1 MTVRLYRS
9 SDVGAPALTGQVNSL
24 INVLSACLVDGYG
37 ALAPA
42 LWTKAFTGV
51 NKAVFRAGAG
61 PKHYIRIDDS
71 GPGVNGAAEARVR
84 AFESMTDV
92 DTGTFPY
99 PTTSQ
104 RTNGIFI
111 RKSAT
116 ADATPRQWIVLA
128 DERTMYMLVSTGG
141 SFDWVG
147 WSFGEFYS
155 FSSIDAQWRSVLIA
169 NNLEGS
175 TSAVDFSLSRVF
187 TPGGNFSNAAIY
199 IARSED
205 GTVNSIQGAIFG
217 DRSFSSITSNN
228 SSNAGLLQA
237 PNPTDGGFY
246 ISRMTLA
253 YSSSP
258 VLRGLLRGFHHWGH
272 PRGSVGNAII
282 NGSGK
287 FAGKQLQLID
297 AGSGLDAS
305 YLIEISNTWEL
316 NS

>member
-37 ALAPA
+37 AQAPA
-42 LWTKAFTGV
+42 LWTKEFTGV

-71 GPGVNGAAEARVR
+71 GPGVSGAAEARVR

-116 ADATPRQWIVLA
+116 ADATVRQWIILA
-128 DERTMYMLVSTGG
+128 DEHTMYMLVSTGG
-141 SFDWVG
+141 SVDWIG
-147 WSFGEFYS
+147 WSFGEFFS

-169 NNLEGS
+169 NNAEG
-175 TSAVDFSLSRVF
+175 TVFVANCSLGRVF
-187 TPGGNFSNAAIY
+187 TPGYPGTDAAIY

-205 GTVNSIQGAIFG
+205 GTANSIQGAIFG
-217 DRSFSSITSNN
+217 DRSLNPLTSNN
-228 SSNAGLLQA
+228 SSNSGLLAA
-237 PNPTDGGFY
+237 PNPVDGGFY
-246 ISRMTLA
+246 VARMTLA
-253 YSSSP
+253 YSSSAII
-258 VLRGLLRGFHHWGH
+258 RGVLRGFHHWGH
-272 PRGSVGNAII
+272 PRGTLGNAII

-287 FAGKQLQLID
+287 FAGKQFQLID
-297 AGSGLDAS
+297 GGSGADAS
-305 YLIEISNTWEL
+305 FLLEISNTWEL
-316 NS
+316 N

>member
-1 MTVRLYRS
+1 MTVRIYRS

-37 ALAPA
+37 AQAPA
-42 LWTKAFTGV
+42 LWTKEFTDV

-104 RTNGIFI
+104 RANGIFI

-116 ADATPRQWIVLA
+116 ADATVRQWIVLA
-128 DERTMYMLVSTGG
+128 DEHTMYMLVSTGG
-141 SFDWVG
+141 TLDWIG
-147 WSFGEFYS
+147 WSFGEFFS

-169 NNLEGS
+169 NNNEG
-175 TSAVDFSLSRVF
+175 TISASDVSLSRAF
-187 TPGGNFSNAAIY
+187 TPGPGSSDAAIY

-205 GTVNSIQGAIFG
+205 GTVNSIQGSIYG
-217 DRSFSSITSNN
+217 DRSLSSISTNN
-228 SSNAGLLQA
+228 AANTGLLAA
-237 PNPTDGGFY
+237 PNPVDGGFY
-246 ISRMTLA
+246 VSRVTLA
-253 YSSSP
+253 YLSSATI
-258 VLRGLLRGFHHWGH
+258 RGVLRGFHHWGH

-282 NGSGK
+282 NGSGN

-297 AGSGLDAS
+297 AGSGLNAS
-305 YLIEISNTWEL
+305 YLLEISNTWEL
-316 NS
+316 N